1 MTKNAGERLFEAAG
15 LIPDEFVLEAAEELV
30 LGTGEEAGETAAP
43 ELPAQSEGGI
53 GVLHQDGV
61 EAPAS
66 GRQDMDAGAGT
77 GMRAMGQAEGVS
89 ETAGQAAPEALRQ
102 KNRKRREKPGRT
114 ASAGRYLKYLPVA
127 ACLFLVFGGSY
138 YMINHNLKADREAQ
152 FTMSSVNQDSSEGGA
167 DNKKA
172 GAGMDSG
179 QDISAESSPQDDA
192 DESGAAADSRT
203 DRMMLLPVRN
213 GSYDGPVFPVT
224 ATGDTQKLKTVR
236 TLKGKITAEQ
246 AENHMQPL
254 FQVTDE
260 YRIKNTSDEDKTLQV
275 IYPFTATL
283 NRDMEMDAGIL
294 EIDGQEPG
302 KAAYSF
308 GDSIASYET
317 PDSFWEAWTGTELEE
332 YQEQALEK
340 EADWSR
346 QVSVYTFSNIRL
358 NEASDWNQPYVAGI
372 TVPGEKAQV
381 LSFGFDHSFET
392 GDGASNY
399 CFFEPEQ
406 ERARYL
412 IVTGELAGEPQAGFY
427 ANLDCE
433 EPVMEVRYEMECR
446 KMSYAKALRLCA
458 DAAASQMEQDYAQ
471 GIYDA
476 GLPEYMTADAAYKVL
491 TIIGDEDD
499 FYYRLNMRY
508 GSSELTE
515 VFDRMFAETRIVYA
529 MATVTVP
536 AGKTIQV
543 TARTQKQQPGG
554 RYVMEEGYADMP
566 EQFRYDILSAS
577 QSRLRMQKES
587 FRLKL
592 SGGWQVAEQ
601 DMKLKHKKG
610 SVWQAGL
617 RQDRSYFT
625 VKKQEQ

>member
-30 LGTGEEAGETAAP
+30 LGTGEKAGETAAP

-53 GVLHQDGV
+53 GGLYQDGV

-66 GRQDMDAGAGT
+66 GRQDMDAEAGT
-77 GMRAMGQAEGVS
+77 GMRAMGLTEGAAETG
-89 ETAGQAAPEALRQ
+89 GQEAPEALRQ
-102 KNRKRREKPGRT
+102 KNRQRREKPGRT

-167 DNKKA
+167 ENKKA

-179 QDISAESSPQDDA
+179 PDISAESSPQDDA

-246 AENHMQPL
+246 AGTHMQPL

-358 NEASDWNQPYVAGI
+358 NEDSDWNQPYVAGI

-476 GLPEYMTADAAYKVL
+476 SLPEYMTADAAYKVL